1 MEAKNNVLIT
11 GVSRETG
18 IGMEVARQLARL
30 GDNVF
35 ISARSMEKASAMAT
49 LLAAENLHVTP
60 IAMEITDPASVAQ
73 AAAELATKAGHL
85 DVLINNAA
93 AMTGLATHI
102 AEEDI
107 TAVQDI
113 FETTVV
119 GTWRVMQ
126 AMLPLL
132 KKSRHARILNV
143 TSGLGSYDDTV
154 FGFHHVPNTIGI
166 YSVAKLAQNGL
177 SLKAAKNLAADGIT
191 VNAID
196 PGFTDTYPGYK
207 DRGARPIPESAAGIV
222 WAAHLPKG
230 SPSGQFYRDKAVI
243 PW

>member
-18 IGMEVARQLARL
+18 IGLEVARQLARG

-35 ISARSMEKASAMAT
+35 ISARSLEKASAMAAV
-49 LLAAENLHVTP
+49 LAAENLHVTP
-60 IAMEITDPASVAQ
+60 IAMEITSAASVAQ
-73 AAAELATKAGHL
+73 AASELAIKASHL
-85 DVLINNAA
+85 DILINNAA

-113 FETTVV
+113 FEVTVV

-143 TSGLGSYDDTV
+143 TSGLGSYDDEV
-154 FGFHHVPNTIGI
+154 FGFHHVPHTIGI

-191 VNAID
+191 VNAVD

-207 DRGARPIPESAAGIV
+207 DRGARPIPQSAEGIV
-222 WAAHLPKG
+222 WLAHQPQG
-230 SPSGQFYRDKAVI
+230 SPSGLLYRDKAVI